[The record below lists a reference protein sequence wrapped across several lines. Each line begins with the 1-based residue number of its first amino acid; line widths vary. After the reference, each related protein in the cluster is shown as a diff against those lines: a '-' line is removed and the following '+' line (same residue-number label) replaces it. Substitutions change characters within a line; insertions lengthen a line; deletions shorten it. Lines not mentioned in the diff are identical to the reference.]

1 MYSGRYLK
9 AGLPETKTNQ
19 KPRTFVFL
27 QVGYFPGFN
36 RVLEKGDSFH
46 VCLCLGKLSL
56 VDGKRTPP
64 HSHTPSLMEGA
75 GLMHCTIRPDSDLE
89 DLVPLFS
96 AGIFLNYHKE
106 NKLIQIGF
114 CF

>member
-1 MYSGRYLK
+1 M
-9 AGLPETKTNQ
+9 
-19 KPRTFVFL
+19 
-27 QVGYFPGFN
+27 
-36 RVLEKGDSFH
+36 LEKGDSFH

-75 GLMHCTIRPDSDLE
+75 GLMHCTFRPDSDLE
-89 DLVPLFS
+89 DLGPLFS